1 VRGFVHA
8 SYAVEASVKAQLW
21 NSRSNAYMLDIRSQ
35 MSKDIRMDRKIKL
48 VLIALFLLF
57 YVSPSFP
64 QAVPPQIDTQ
74 SAPRPRVIVFVHGL
88 HGSRESWRAANRAY
102 WPDLIRTDTR
112 FAYSDVDVAEYPT
125 PASNGKMSSVQLAD
139 ILWTRLKQDHVWDHR
154 EVVFIAHSLGGLLVE
169 EMLLR
174 HPVDAARVKFIVS
187 YGTPHEGSSLARI
200 ASIYD
205 RDPLLNDLSDAS
217 DNAFL
222 TQLEND
228 WRGQN
233 SVNGIHRF
241 CAYETEDTTPDN
253 AFGRYLKTRARV
265 VSFFSATYGCD
276 VTTPPQAIHA
286 DHVNMIRPADRK
298 ASAYDFFYR
307 VYRDNP
313 VLDDQVVTRYNV
325 IGGFAAGCDRSNAN
339 PDLQVPIALDG
350 AMHERVLAATASWI
364 DAVNLRDVNPN
375 PPVVTRIDP
384 NGVAHVEYG
393 FSGPGRKL
401 FLCGTAHASLK
412 VEFSIDR
419 QAPIREPQN

>member
-1 VRGFVHA
+1 
-8 SYAVEASVKAQLW
+8 
-21 NSRSNAYMLDIRSQ
+21 MLDIRFQ
-35 MSKDIRMDRKIKL
+35 MSKDIGMDMKIKL
-48 VLIALFLLF
+48 VLIVSFLLF
-57 YVSPSFP
+57 HASPSFP
-64 QAVPPQIDTQ
+64 QAVPQPGYMPP
-74 SAPRPRVIVFVHGL
+74 APRARVIVFVHGL
-88 HGSRESWRAANRAY
+88 HGSRESWRAANGAY
-102 WPDLIRTDTR
+102 WPDLIRADPR

-139 ILWTRLKQDHVWDHR
+139 ILWTRLQKDRVWEHQ
-154 EVVFIAHSLGGLLVE
+154 EVVFVAHSLGGILVE

-174 HPVDAARVKFIVS
+174 HPVEAARVKFIVS
-187 YGTPHEGSSLARI
+187 YGTPHEGSSLARL

-222 TQLEND
+222 TELENN
-228 WRGQN
+228 WRGHD

-241 CAYETEDTTPDN
+241 CAYETEDTAPDN

-298 ASAYDFFYR
+298 SSAYDFFYR

-313 VLDDQVVTRYNV
+313 ILEEEVVTRDNV
-325 IGGFAAGCDRSNAN
+325 IAGLQAGCDRSNAN
-339 PDLQVPIALDG
+339 PDLQVPIALDS
-350 AMHERVLAATASWI
+350 AMHEKVVAAEASFV
-364 DAVNLRDVNPN
+364 DAVGLRDVNPN
-375 PPVVTRIDP
+375 PPTVTRIDS
-384 NGVAHVEYG
+384 NGVAHVQYG

-401 FLCGTAHASLK
+401 FVCGGTARASLR
-412 VEFSIDR
+412 VQFSIDR
-419 QAPIREPQN
+419 QVPVREPQN